1 VFPSL
6 MFLGRVS
13 YPLRRRRTLRD
24 RGLLTLRCLALTLL
38 VVGFAA
44 PYCSGP
50 SAGAN
55 GALADRV
62 LLLDGSYSMG
72 HTDRWEAA
80 LAAARRRIETLAPG
94 QRAALIRVEDRARV
108 VQDLTPDRN
117 RLLTALASQGP
128 GDGGTHFQAALAAA
142 GQLLDDARAPRA
154 VVVLIS
160 DLQAS
165 GLSRGELSLGA
176 GAELELETIG
186 GSIGP
191 NGAIMAA
198 ELLPGQ
204 GAERTLRVGL
214 HNSGDAPLQE
224 GLLSLTMEGRPI
236 QQLPFTLAAGR
247 SLELDLPVTLPRQQ
261 PTRIT
266 LALGPDALTGDNRHH
281 LVLSPGRQLAVG
293 LVEADRRRPDQGV
306 FLEQALA
313 LLTQVGEV
321 RRLQAGQLAGQL
333 DHLDVLIFADAPLPG
348 GRGQKALEA
357 FLARGGGLLVM
368 AGEAVGRSW
377 LEDDLPPRP
386 GQPLNRAAAID
397 PTLAG
402 HPLAV
407 AAGLSAGEAFSA
419 VRVDRYRPLT
429 PGPDDRVVMALTD
442 GSPLLVEHRHPKAQV
457 LVLTTNL
464 DPRWSNLALE
474 PGFVPLMEAMVNH
487 LAGHHQ
493 PLAALT
499 LGETLDL
506 ARQAGALPGT
516 GHLAAYLAG
525 SGTVVIELPDGTPQR
540 LEPGRALYTPRQV
553 GLFEVHRTDGKGGT
567 LPFAV
572 NGPRQESLLEA
583 LEPGDL
589 KRQRVRTTPGDAPG
603 RTRPGNGE
611 TRQEWGHRLLLVATL
626 LLILEGLVAH
636 RISLGRRHHGL

>member
-1 VFPSL
+1 MGWLNPLLLLGLAALSVPVLVHLVQRDDARARVFPSL

-24 RGLLTLRCLALTLL
+24 QGLLALRCLALTLL

-50 SAGAN
+50 ATGAGDV
-55 GALADRV
+55 LPDRV
-62 LLLDGSYSMG
+62 LLLDGSYSMS
-72 HTDRWEAA
+72 HTGRWEAA

-94 QRAALIRVEDRARV
+94 QRAALIRFEDRARV
-108 VQDLTPDRN
+108 VQDLTPDRD
-117 RLLTALASQGP
+117 RLLAALASQQP

-142 GQLLDDARAPRA
+142 GQLLDDGRVPRA

-165 GLSRGELSLGA
+165 GLSRGELSLRA

-198 ELLPGQ
+198 ELLPGR
-204 GAERTLRVGL
+204 GVERTLRVGL
-214 HNSGDAPLQE
+214 YNSGDAPFQE
-224 GLLSLTMEGRPI
+224 ALLSLTMEDRPI
-236 QQLPFTLAAGR
+236 QQLPLTLAAGR

-261 PTRIT
+261 PTRLT
-266 LALGPDALTGDNRHH
+266 LTLSPDALAGDNRHH

-333 DHLDVLIFADAPLPG
+333 EDLDMLIFADAPLPG
-348 GRGQKALEA
+348 GRDQKALEA
-357 FLARGGGLLVM
+357 LLDRGGGLLLV
-368 AGEAVGRSW
+368 AGEAVEGSW
-377 LEDDLPPRP
+377 PEDYLPPRP
-386 GQPLNRAAAID
+386 GRPLNGETAID

-407 AAGLSAGEAFSA
+407 AAGLSAGEAFSGM
-419 VRVDRYRPLT
+419 RVDRYRPLT
-429 PGPDDRVVMALTD
+429 PGPDDRVMIALTD
-442 GSPLLVEHRHPKAQV
+442 GSPLLVEHRHPKARV
-457 LVLTTNL
+457 LVLTTTL

-474 PGFVPLMEAMVNH
+474 PGFVPLMEAMVDH
-487 LAGHHQ
+487 LAGRH
-493 PLAALT
+493 
-499 LGETLDL
+499 
-506 ARQAGALPGT
+506 
-516 GHLAAYLAG
+516 
-525 SGTVVIELPDGTPQR
+525 
-540 LEPGRALYTPRQV
+540 
-553 GLFEVHRTDGKGGT
+553 
-567 LPFAV
+567 
-572 NGPRQESLLEA
+572 
-583 LEPGDL
+583 
-589 KRQRVRTTPGDAPG
+589 AP
-603 RTRPGNGE
+603 
-611 TRQEWGHRLLLVATL
+611 
-626 LLILEGLVAH
+626 
-636 RISLGRRHHGL
+636 